1 MVGLYEFSASTPN
14 QLIRGRIRV
23 GETGMCV
30 EFETDSCQAEVTGRP
45 RPRDL
50 SSTTEAQYY
59 CGGAGL
65 AYNPQNP
72 LFAKWYATME
82 VPRRRQVCNRYET
95 RNGQRVCVSQ
105 VSETYYVT
113 QTRSGGVQVRPIR

>member
-1 MVGLYEFSASTPN
+1 MS
-14 QLIRGRIRV
+14 
-23 GETGMCV
+23 V
-30 EFETDSCQAEVTGRP
+30 EFETDCQAEVTVRP
-45 RPRDL
+45 RPRDM
-50 SSTTEAQYY
+50 SSTTSEAQYY
-59 CGGAGL
+59 CGGAWL
-65 AYNPQNP
+65 AFNRQNP